1 MGMKKRF
8 FAVTGVIF
16 FALILLVLAGKQK
29 NAFFEDAIT
38 LSDYKLNTYV
48 MVTIYDHNKEY
59 VLEECMALCDKYEL
73 IFSRTN
79 PDSELYQLNN
89 GLLPRSA
96 NGYYTVSSDLY
107 EVIAIGKKYA
117 RLSDHAFSIAMEP
130 LTSLWNFTD
139 GTNVIP
145 SSKKIEAALPLIDSN
160 SILLREPNQIAFSQN
175 GIPYID
181 GSPVNYG
188 MGLDLGAI
196 AKGYIADK
204 LKEYL
209 LSQGVDSAL
218 IYLGGNV
225 LCIGNKSN
233 SDAPHFAFTNNLS
246 SAKNHASTPF
256 TVGIEKPFAVNGEA
270 AATLKITDLSV
281 VTSGTYQRYFE
292 KDGYLYHH
300 LLDSTTG
307 YPHQNGLISVTI
319 VTSSSTDADAL
330 STTCFSLGL
339 ERGLLLLESIENADG
354 FFITEDRKYHYT
366 EGFTEKYQV
375 TFPE

>member
-1 MGMKKRF
+1 MKKRI

-16 FALILLVLAGKQK
+16 FTLILLVLTGRQK
-29 NAFFEDAIT
+29 NAFSQDAIT
-38 LSDYKLNTYV
+38 LTDYKLNTYV
-48 MVTIYDHNKEY
+48 SVTIYEADKKY
-59 VLEECMALCDKYEL
+59 ALEECMALCDQYEL

-89 GLLPRSA
+89 GLLQRSSD
-96 NGYYTVSSDLY
+96 GYYTVSSDLY
-107 EVIAIGKKYA
+107 EVIATGKKYA
-117 RLSDHAFSIAMEP
+117 DLSDNAFSIALQP

-145 SSKKIEAALPLIDSN
+145 STEKLEAALPLTNSN
-160 SILLREPNQIAFSQN
+160 DILLKDPAQVAFAKD
-175 GIPYID
+175 GIIYTD
-181 GSPVNYG
+181 GTPVNYN

-225 LCIGNKSN
+225 LCIGNKN
-233 SDAPHFAFTNNLS
+233 Q
-246 SAKNHASTPF
+246 STPF
-256 TVGIEKPFAVNGEA
+256 TVGIEKPFDANGEA
-270 AATLKITDLSV
+270 AAILNITDTSV

-307 YPHQNGLISVTI
+307 YPHQNGLTSVTI
-319 VTSSSTDADAL
+319 VTTSSTDADAL

-339 ERGLLLLESIENADG
+339 KKGMELLESLDYADG
-354 FFITEDRKYHYT
+354 FFITEDGEYHYT
-366 EGFTEKYQV
+366 EGFLEKYHVNILQ
-375 TFPE
+375 

>member
-1 MGMKKRF
+1 MKKRL
-8 FAVTGVIF
+8 FAVTGVIC
-16 FALILLVLAGKQK
+16 FALILLLLASKQTSSLSK
-29 NAFFEDAIT
+29 DAIT

-48 MVTIYDHNKEY
+48 MITIYDPNKEY

-96 NGYYTVSSDLY
+96 DGYYTVSSDLY
-107 EVIAIGKKYA
+107 EVIATGKKYA
-117 RLSDHAFSIAMEP
+117 SLSDNAFSISMEP

-139 GTNVIP
+139 DTNVIP
-145 SSKKIEAALPLIDSN
+145 SSKKIEALLPLTDSN
-160 SILLREPNQIAFSQN
+160 SILLREPNQVAFSQN
-175 GIPYID
+175 GIPYTD
-181 GSPVNYG
+181 GSPVNYR

-209 LSQGVDSAL
+209 LTQDIDSAL

-225 LCIGNKSN
+225 LCIGNKSI
-233 SDAPHFAFTNNLS
+233 SDTHHFAFTNHLS
-246 SAKNHASTPF
+246 STPF
-256 TVGIEKPFAVNGEA
+256 TVGIEKPFAVNSEA

-292 KDGYLYHH
+292 KDGHLYHH

-307 YPHQNGLISVTI
+307 YPHQNGLLSVTI
-319 VTSSSTDADAL
+319 VTASSTDADAL

-339 ERGLLLLESIENADG
+339 EQGLELLENIENADG
-354 FFITEDRKYHYT
+354 FFISEDGKYHFT
-366 EGFTEKYQV
+366 EGFLEKYQV
-375 TFPE
+375 TFSE

>member
-1 MGMKKRF
+1 MKKRL
-8 FAVTGVIF
+8 FAVTGVIC
-16 FALILLVLAGKQK
+16 FAVILLILAGKQK
-29 NAFFEDAIT
+29 SSFSKDAIT

-48 MVTIYDHNKEY
+48 MITIYDHNKEY
-59 VLEECMALCDKYEL
+59 VLKECMALCDKYEL

-96 NGYYTVSSDLY
+96 DGYYTVSSDLY
-107 EVIAIGKKYA
+107 EVIATGKKYA
-117 RLSDHAFSIAMEP
+117 HISDNAFSISMEP

-139 GTNVIP
+139 GTNGIP

-209 LSQGVDSAL
+209 LTQDIDSAL

-233 SDAPHFAFTNNLS
+233 SDTHHFAFTTPLS
-246 SAKNHASTPF
+246 SGGNNESTPF

-292 KDGYLYHH
+292 KDGHLYHH

-307 YPHQNGLISVTI
+307 YPHQNGLLSVTI
-319 VTSSSTDADAL
+319 VTASSTDADAL

-339 ERGLLLLESIENADG
+339 ENGMELLENIENADG
-354 FFITEDRKYHYT
+354 FFITEDGKYHFT
-366 EGFTEKYQV
+366 EGFLEKYQV
-375 TFPE
+375 TFSE